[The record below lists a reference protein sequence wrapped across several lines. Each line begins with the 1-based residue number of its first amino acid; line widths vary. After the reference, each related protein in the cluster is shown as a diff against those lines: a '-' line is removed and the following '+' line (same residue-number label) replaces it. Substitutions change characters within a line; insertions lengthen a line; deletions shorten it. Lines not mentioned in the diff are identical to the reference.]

1 MATAPVKSQPLH
13 NFDLPHLRWAHKN
26 HHSPYSNNSNST
38 HNRFRRRDSPDLHN
52 HGGAGGTINN
62 DNDSNGNGN
71 TVTSL
76 SPSNA
81 SETDPADLVPVRDD
95 ACAQVSKFSS
105 RTPRKPFSL
114 SSSASPQNHQ
124 RKDAA
129 DADGG
134 LEKDKEKEKEK
145 NDGVEEGETEAKP
158 WNLRPRKV
166 VTFSTTSSFKKG
178 NKMLLD
184 ETVSCQKK
192 DNSGGGY
199 GHPKSSRLR
208 GTMVEGTGHGSVYGS
223 DRPRKV
229 EEKRRLWISLSR
241 EEIEE
246 DVYALTGSRPA
257 RKAKK
262 RPKTVQKQL
271 DVRRCISI
279 YAMLCRYGI
288 LFFPL
293 VYFHNRLIGFFC
305 LLNALQN
312 LFPGLYLVGL
322 TVDSYRVHDSLVC
335 YGFSISLHL
344 RIQL

>member
-26 HHSPYSNNSNST
+26 HHSPYSNSSNST
-38 HNRFRRRDSPDLHN
+38 HNRFRRRDSPDLQN
-52 HGGAGGTINN
+52 HGGSGGN
-62 DNDSNGNGN
+62 DNSNTISNGNGN
-71 TVTSL
+71 NVTSL

-81 SETDPADLVPVRDD
+81 AETDLVPDD
-95 ACAQVSKFSS
+95 ASAQVSKICF

-114 SSSASPQNHQ
+114 SSSASQQNHQ

-129 DADGG
+129 DTDGG
-134 LEKDKEKEKEK
+134 LEKDKKKEKEKEK
-145 NDGVEEGETEAKP
+145 DDGVEEGETEAKP

-166 VTFSTTSSFKKG
+166 VTFPTTSSFKKG
-178 NKMLLD
+178 NRMLLD

-192 DNSGGGY
+192 DNSGGGH

-208 GTMVEGTGHGSVYGS
+208 GTMVEGTGHGSIYGS

-229 EEKRRLWISLSR
+229 EEKKRLWISLSR

-246 DVYALTGSRPA
+246 DIYALTGSRPA

-271 DVRRCISI
+271 DVRI
-279 YAMLCRYGI
+279 YMKF
-288 LFFPL
+288 LF
-293 VYFHNRLIGFFC
+293 V
-305 LLNALQN
+305 
-312 LFPGLYLVGL
+312 
-322 TVDSYRVHDSLVC
+322 SLVFFLDRLM
-335 YGFSISLHL
+335 GFGC
-344 RIQL
+344 

>member
-26 HHSPYSNNSNST
+26 HHSSPHSNNAS

-52 HGGAGGTINN
+52 HGGGGGNNNNNTIII
-62 DNDSNGNGN
+62 SNGN

-95 ACAQVSKFSS
+95 ACTQASKSSS
-105 RTPRKPFSL
+105 RTPRKPVSL
-114 SSSASPQNHQ
+114 SSSACQQ
-124 RKDAA
+124 KDAA
-129 DADGG
+129 VG
-134 LEKDKEKEKEK
+134 LEKDKEKD
-145 NDGVEEGETEAKP
+145 DGVEEGECEAKP

-166 VTFSTTSSFKKG
+166 VTFPTTSFKKG
-178 NKMLLD
+178 DRMLD
-184 ETVSCQKK
+184 ETVFYQKK
-192 DNSGGGY
+192 DNSAGGY
-199 GHPKSSRLR
+199 GHTKSSRLR
-208 GTMVEGTGHGSVYGS
+208 GTLLEGSGHGSIYGS

-229 EEKRRLWISLSR
+229 EEKKRLWISLSR

-271 DVRRCISI
+271 DNV
-279 YAMLCRYGI
+279 
-288 LFFPL
+288 
-293 VYFHNRLIGFFC
+293 
-305 LLNALQN
+305 
-312 LFPGLYLVGL
+312 FPGLYLVGM
-322 TVDSYRVHDSLVC
+322 TADAYRVHDSL
-335 YGFSISLHL
+335 
-344 RIQL
+344 R